1 MGDHYMLGNRLWR
14 GDHYMLGKRKRGG
27 GAMEGGPLHARKKE
41 TGGYRWVT
49 ITC

>member
-27 GAMEGGPLHARKKE
+27 GGGGAMEGGPLHARKKE
-41 TGGYRWVT
+41 TGGL
-49 ITC
+49 